1 MEIRITATDRSDFL
15 VFTSS
20 VLFGDKTL
28 VTLQCAEA
36 FFKGD
41 REVTPSTSC
50 FKVEKFETITDRWVP
65 WYHEDSWGEVY
76 TDLIQYMENSAD
88 VSAHDREDFRQHRGS
103 IRPKAL

>member
-1 MEIRITATDRSDFL
+1 MEIRITATGRSDFSL
-15 VFTSS
+15 RTGS
-20 VLFGDKTL
+20 VLFAAKTL
-28 VTLQCAEA
+28 ITLRAAEA

-41 REVTPSTSC
+41 HEVTPNTSC

-76 TDLIQYMENSAD
+76 TDHIQYMENSAD
-88 VSAHDREDFRQHRGS
+88 VSAHDREDFRQHHGS